1 MNNLTH
7 IINVVKQSL
16 NVNYEIHAVPA

>member
-7 IINVVKQSL
+7 IINVVKQWL
-16 NVNYEIHAVPA
+16 NVNYKIHAVPA